1 MARGPESVFR
11 HHWRAFFSGGLLSL
25 TRLITG
31 FVRIKYVALMLG
43 TAGVGFL
50 SQANELQILGI
61 SIASLSMAVG
71 VINRMGA
78 IGPDNRARERRLL
91 STAFTAQIAVSIV
104 LLTVAVI
111 FARPLTR
118 ALFGA
123 DALSHSPISAL
134 DVLAVVFSVPL
145 SVVASGYLEAVFFGA
160 GRYDLYVRAS
170 VWATV
175 LGFLST
181 LTIIAIWK
189 LPGTFWSIFASSA
202 LLFAAFFTFV
212 RRIRPVGH
220 LFRLGFD
227 PVEGRALLRFSIA
240 MLVSSA
246 FVPTARLWVKSAVI
260 GSYGI
265 DALGLLQVPLA
276 ITAYYT
282 PFLTSAL
289 WGRMHPTV
297 TRVGASPEG
306 RRELTVS
313 LRLTVCMATAAI
325 VSILFLKDILVPM
338 AYSRAFLPA
347 THLLPVEL
355 FGDYCYFVALPF
367 TVYALGLS
375 RLRIYLAAWLSYSAI
390 GGIVSIVLLPKVGL
404 VAVPLGYGLS
414 AVLGAIASLAWLISR
429 GDDDLLPTLGIVF
442 GGLILVGTQSVL
454 AWYGRYVVIQGAI
467 FAITSASAAL
477 FLWRSR
483 AEAAAS
489 PQAPG
494 ETA

>member
-1 MARGPESVFR
+1 MARATESVFR

-31 FVRIKYVALMLG
+31 FVRIKYVALILG
-43 TAGVGFL
+43 TAGVGLL
-50 SQANELQILGI
+50 SQAGDLQILGI
-61 SIASLSMAVG
+61 SIASLSVG
-71 VINRMGA
+71 IINRMGA
-78 IGPDNRARERRLL
+78 IGPDNRERERRLL
-91 STAFTAQIAVSIV
+91 STAFTAQTIVSVIMVTGAVV
-104 LLTVAVI
+104 
-111 FARPLTR
+111 FARPLSR

-123 DALSHSPISAL
+123 DVLAHSQISTL

-145 SVVASGYLEAVFFGA
+145 SVVASGYLEGVFFGA

-175 LGFLST
+175 LAFLST
-181 LTIIAIWK
+181 LTLIAVWK
-189 LPGTFWSIFASSA
+189 VPGAFWSIFASSA

-212 RRIRPVGH
+212 RRIRPISH

-227 PVEGRALLRFSIA
+227 PAEGNALLRFSIA
-240 MLVSSA
+240 MLIGGTFLPA
-246 FVPTARLWVKSAVI
+246 ARLWVKSAVI

-276 ITAYYT
+276 ITSYYT

-297 TRVGASPEG
+297 TRVGASRDG
-306 RRELTVS
+306 RHELTVS

-338 AYSRAFLPA
+338 AYSRAFLA
-347 THLLPVEL
+347 STHLLPVQL
-355 FGDYCYFVALPF
+355 LGDYCYFVALPF

-375 RLRIYLAAWLSYSAI
+375 RLRVYLAAWLSYSVIA
-390 GGIVSIVLLPKVGL
+390 GVASILLLPVVGI

-414 AVLGAIASLAWLISR
+414 GALGAIVAIGWLISR
-429 GDDDLLPTLGIVF
+429 RDDDLLPTLAIVF
-442 GGLILVGTQSVL
+442 GGLILVSTQSVL
-454 AWYGRYVVIQGAI
+454 AWYGRLFAIQGVL
-467 FAITSASAAL
+467 FAITSVSAVL

-483 AEAAAS
+483 AIPGPAAL
-489 PQAPG
+489 
-494 ETA
+494 ETP